1 MNETLQLCTICGE
14 AKSAAQIWFLVAESH
29 WEDKLRILQWH
40 EGLAGREGIH
50 RACCP
55 AHVEEMVVHWM
66 TTGSLDFPFATTG
79 EALGRR
85 QGKTGTALPVVLE
98 PDTRGARQLG
108 ELAVHRDSIRRVL
121 SESPDSLQVILDELC
136 AALRREITPS
146 TARLESGD
154 DIHLSLLRQ
163 A

>member
-1 MNETLQLCTICGE
+1 MDETLQLCTICGE
-14 AKSAAQIWFLVAESH
+14 EKAAGQIWFLIAESH
-29 WEDKLRILQWH
+29 WEDTLKVFQWND
-40 EGLAGREGIH
+40 EIARRKGIYH
-50 RACCP
+50 ACCP
-55 AHVEEMVVHWM
+55 AHAEELVIHWM
-66 TTGSLDFPFATTG
+66 TTGSLDFPFATTV
-79 EALGRR
+79 EALS
-85 QGKTGTALPVVLE
+85 TYPWGTSTTLRVVLE

-121 SESPDSLQVILDELC
+121 TESPDSLQVILDELC
-136 AALRREITPS
+136 AALRRESRPS